1 VTKVKTRRRYDSALR
16 KQQAGET
23 RMRILDAAQRLFSE
37 RGYAATTIESIAQAA
52 DVAVDTVYSAFG
64 TKRGVLKSLLDIRV
78 GGDDAPIEVLD
89 RPGPQAVRR
98 DISQRRQL
106 ATFARGVTAI
116 MERVRPVDDILRGAA
131 AVDAEVGAL
140 RTNTQES
147 RYASMRRFISWVAAN
162 GPLRDGLTED
172 DAAAV
177 VWTLTS
183 PEVHLLLRVQRGWT
197 TERYEAWLAN
207 TLTRTLLS

>member
-1 VTKVKTRRRYDSALR
+1 
-16 KQQAGET
+16 
-23 RMRILDAAQRLFSE
+23 
-37 RGYAATTIESIAQAA
+37 
-52 DVAVDTVYSAFG
+52 
-64 TKRGVLKSLLDIRV
+64 
-78 GGDDAPIEVLD
+78 
-89 RPGPQAVRR
+89 
-98 DISQRRQL
+98 
-106 ATFARGVTAI
+106 
-116 MERVRPVDDILRGAA
+116 
-131 AVDAEVGAL
+131 
-140 RTNTQES
+140 
-147 RYASMRRFISWVAAN
+147 MRRFISWVAAN